1 MALSDAEAARLAQ
14 LEAARDALISGRS
27 VSKISAHGRS
37 KDMAPAD
44 LSRLEG
50 EIETLRMAQ
59 QSGNR
64 RRRGAL
70 TFRFG
75 R

>member
-1 MALSDAEAARLAQ
+1 MALSEAAAARLAQ
-14 LEAARDALISGRS
+14 LEAARDNLISGRA

-44 LSRLEG
+44 LKRLDG
-50 EIETLRMAQ
+50 EIEALRAQ
-59 QSGNR
+59 ASSGAR